1 MMQWYYHTH
10 SEVPGLKSI
19 ARMVQTML
27 YGKRFFPYYSNVIRK
42 HSLLSPRYKCG
53 ADNQW

>member
-1 MMQWYYHTH
+1 MLQWYYHTH

-42 HSLLSPRYKCG
+42 RNYSSDQPTPQQG
-53 ADNQW
+53 